1 MKHWLWVQKF
11 KVQSYVS
18 KTYFE
23 RSLLSKLQ
31 KNVPTDEMAIAEGRV
46 SSSVGISFGVQ
57 LHAWPLNPSNQSPI
71 IEWN

>member
-1 MKHWLWVQKF
+1 MQKF

-57 LHAWPLNPSNQSPI
+57 LHA
-71 IEWN
+71 